1 MVPVANDKHCFINHI
16 NDLGQEHRTGS
27 VKHVNFVLGIGP
39 LMNKDLLLHILSLPC
54 CVSKASLPMLFQ
66 AVAVIGAMV
75 WGYGELN
82 GRISF
87 LEYQVRIN
95 EEHIEAIEED
105 AKESQNAEI
114 PADIR
119 QNEKIRVLEEEV
131 GRLRDEQRD

>member
-1 MVPVANDKHCFINHI
+1 
-16 NDLGQEHRTGS
+16 
-27 VKHVNFVLGIGP
+27 
-39 LMNKDLLLHILSLPC
+39 MNKPIGQDSSLNI
-54 CVSKASLPMLFQ
+54 SLPMIFQ
-66 AVAVIGAMV
+66 IVGIISAFV

-95 EEHIEAIEED
+95 EEHIEAIVED

-119 QNEKIRVLEEEV
+119 QNEKIRVLEKEV
-131 GRLRDEQRD
+131 ERLRNEQGN

>member
-1 MVPVANDKHCFINHI
+1 MTKPI
-16 NDLGQEHRTGS
+16 GQDS
-27 VKHVNFVLGIGP
+27 
-39 LMNKDLLLHILSLPC
+39 SLNI
-54 CVSKASLPMLFQ
+54 SLPMIFQ
-66 AVAVIGAMV
+66 LVALISAMV

-119 QNEKIRVLEEEV
+119 QNEKIETLEKEV
-131 GRLRDEQRD
+131 ERLRSEQRN

>member
-1 MVPVANDKHCFINHI
+1 MTKPI
-16 NDLGQEHRTGS
+16 GQDS
-27 VKHVNFVLGIGP
+27 
-39 LMNKDLLLHILSLPC
+39 SLNI
-54 CVSKASLPMLFQ
+54 SLPMLFQ